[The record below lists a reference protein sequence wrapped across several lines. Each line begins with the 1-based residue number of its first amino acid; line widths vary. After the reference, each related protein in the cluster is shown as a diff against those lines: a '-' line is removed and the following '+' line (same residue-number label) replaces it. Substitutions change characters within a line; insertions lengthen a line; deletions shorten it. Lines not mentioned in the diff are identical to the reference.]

1 MFQKKSQII
10 AILFFYVKYFS
21 YIYYVIVG
29 DATNANLNDMG
40 KRYYGNRYE
49 NGYAEKIGYW
59 KYKLNKAIEAL
70 DAEGIEF
77 ATARLTYFVKR
88 QVEVYGRLENIYE

>member
-1 MFQKKSQII
+1 
-10 AILFFYVKYFS
+10 
-21 YIYYVIVG
+21 
-29 DATNANLNDMG
+29 MG
-40 KRYYGNRYE
+40 KRTYRKSYE

-77 ATARLTYFVKR
+77 ASARLAYFVKR
-88 QVEVYGRLENIYE
+88 QVEVYGRLEQIYE